1 MIFRPA
7 ESDELEAVASVHL
20 EAFDTGAEAA
30 LVRALAEDPA
40 FIPELSIVAVDGSTI
55 VGHALFTRLWV
66 EGPDAT
72 AEVLSLAPVSV
83 LSDYQGRGIGPILVT
98 VGLQAARARGESA
111 VIVLGYAD
119 FYRRFGF
126 TPARALGIDPPEGW
140 DVPDEAWMALELCDG
155 GLDHVH
161 GVARYPT
168 PFNEVV

>member
-30 LVRALAEDPA
+30 LVRALAEDSA
-40 FIPELSIVAVDGSTI
+40 FIPDLSIVAVDGSTI
-55 VGHALFTRLWV
+55 VGHALLTRLWV
-66 EGPDAT
+66 DGPGAIT
-72 AEVLSLAPVSV
+72 EVLSLAPVSV
-83 LSDYQGRGIGPILVT
+83 LSDYQGRGIGSILVT
-98 VGLQAARARGESA
+98 VGLQAARARGECA

-126 TPARALGIDPPEGW
+126 VPARALGIEPPEGW
-140 DVPDEAWMALELCDG
+140 DVPDEAWMALELCEG
-155 GLDHVH
+155 GLDRVH
-161 GVARYPT
+161 GKARYPT